1 MKNQKE
7 DTENLRKIKKKND
20 DVDNGKNKKH
30 SLRKKIIKGKIKLN
44 RIGED

>member
-1 MKNQKE
+1 MQWRKDEEMKNQKE

-30 SLRKKIIKGKIKLN
+30 SLQKKKQ
-44 RIGED
+44 